1 MAPLYGRKPGQPR
14 VGSTSEPTLLPEPTA
29 LAHSLIVSARRVNRS
44 RFGVGRDTLLA
55 GPTILCH
62 INTLDRPAGSTRSR
76 RDN

>member
-1 MAPLYGRKPGQPR
+1 MEKNQVNP
-14 VGSTSEPTLLPEPTA
+14 LPEPTA
-29 LAHSLIVSARRVNRS
+29 LAHALIVSARRVNRS

-62 INTLDRPAGSTRSR
+62 IDTLDRPAGSTRSR